1 MTSSTA
7 VELRGVTKRFPGVV
21 ANNNIS
27 LTFDAGQV
35 HALLGENGAG
45 KSTLISM
52 LAGMQQPDE
61 GTLHVDGKPVTL
73 SSPRDALNKGIGT
86 VYQHTLLVKS
96 LSVLENLMLGSKWWQ
111 RYDKGTTLK
120 RFKEL
125 SQILNARIDPEAMVG
140 RLALGEQQQVEIMR
154 ALWHGEK
161 VLILDEPTSML
172 TPQGAQELFQI
183 VRRIRD
189 HGVAVIFI
197 THKLREAYALADK
210 VSVLRLGEVVGQLGK
225 EEMKQFSQEEVV
237 DQIVGMMFGSPPT
250 EEDRQIAGS
259 EQHLISTRNKSGH
272 AVEQVALRNAV
283 TEGERGE
290 CSLKGASLSIGVGE
304 VLGIAGVD
312 GNGQKHLA
320 EALAGQRALLD
331 GELLIGDSN
340 ITKGDVVSRRIAGVR
355 YITDERLGEGTA
367 GTHSVATN
375 LLLKEIGSQP
385 FWTRLGIAK
394 WGTIHASARE
404 AISKHD
410 IRTPSEKSP
419 IAALSGGN
427 IQKAL
432 LARELSPDAKLIV
445 FNKPTYG
452 LDLQNT
458 KLARARIRDGA
469 GSETASILVISNELD
484 ELIETCDRIAVMS
497 NGKIVGTVDNKPG
510 AEEEIGRLMIDE
522 AAAA

>member
-1 MTSSTA
+1 MTPSTA
-7 VELRGVTKRFPGVV
+7 VELRGVTKRFPGVI

-27 LTFDAGQV
+27 LSFLSGEV

-61 GTLHVDGKPVTL
+61 GDLIVDGKPVRL
-73 SSPRDALNKGIGT
+73 ASPRHALNMGIGT
-86 VYQHTLLVKS
+86 VYQHTLLVRS
-96 LSVLENLMLGSKWWQ
+96 LTVLENLMLGSNWWQ
-111 RYDKGTTLK
+111 RYDKSATLS
-120 RFKEL
+120 RFQEL
-125 SQILNARIDPEAMVG
+125 SDILNARIDPDAMVG

-172 TPQGAQELFQI
+172 TPQGAEELFQI

-197 THKLREAYALADK
+197 THKLREAHALADQ
-210 VSVLRLGEVVGQLGK
+210 VSVLRLGKVVGHLGK
-225 EEMKQFSQEEVV
+225 QDLTTLSEDKIV
-237 DQIVGMMFGSPPT
+237 DRIVGMMFGAPPT
-250 EEDRQIAGS
+250 EEDRLVAGS
-259 EQHLISTRNKSGH
+259 VQHSITSRNKSTH
-272 AVEQVALRNAV
+272 AQQQVSVSDA
-283 TEGERGE
+283 TTIGERGE
-290 CSLKGASLSIGVGE
+290 CPLHGATLSIGVGE
-304 VLGIAGVD
+304 ILGIAGVD

-320 EALAGQRALLD
+320 EALAGQRELSSGSLTID
-331 GELLIGDSN
+331 GRN
-340 ITKGDVVSRRIAGVR
+340 VTKGDVVSRRFAGVR

-375 LLLKEIGSQP
+375 LLLKEIGTAP
-385 FWTRLGIAK
+385 FWSRLGITR
-394 WGTIHASARE
+394 WGKIHDFARE
-404 AISKHD
+404 TIRAHD

-419 IAALSGGN
+419 IASLSGGN

-484 ELIETCDRIAVMS
+484 ELIETCDRIAVMA
-497 NGKIVGTVDNKPG
+497 NGRIRGVVENKPG

-522 AAAA
+522 ATAA

>member
-1 MTSSTA
+1 MSPSSA
-7 VELRGVTKRFPGVV
+7 VELRGVTKRFPGVI
-21 ANNNIS
+21 ANNDIS
-27 LTFDAGQV
+27 LVFEPGQV

-61 GTLHVDGKPVTL
+61 GTLFVDGKPVKL
-73 SSPRDALNKGIGT
+73 SSPRHALNMGIGT

-96 LSVLENLMLGSKWWQ
+96 LTVLENLMLGSKWWQ
-111 RYDKGTTLK
+111 RYDKAATLA
-120 RFKEL
+120 RFREL
-125 SQILNARIDPEAMVG
+125 SDILNARIDPEAMVG

-197 THKLREAYALADK
+197 THKLREAHALADQ
-210 VSVLRLGEVVGQLGK
+210 VSVLRLGKVVGHLTH
-225 EEMKQFSQEEVV
+225 EEMQNLSQEDVV
-237 DQIVGMMFGSPPT
+237 DQIVGMMFGAPPT
-250 EEDRQIAGS
+250 EEDRQVAGS
-259 EQHLISTRNKSGH
+259 EQHAIATRNTAGH
-272 AVEQVALRNAV
+272 ADEQVALRNAV
-283 TEGERGE
+283 TLGERGE
-290 CSLKGASLSIGVGE
+290 CPLRGATLSIGKGE

-320 EALAGQRALLD
+320 EALAGQRALSD
-331 GELLIGDSN
+331 GQLLIDGAN
-340 ITKGDVVSRRIAGVR
+340 VTRGDVVSRRIAGVR

-375 LLLKEIGSQP
+375 LLLKEIGTQP
-385 FWTRLGIAK
+385 FWTRFGVAK
-394 WGTIHASARE
+394 WGLIHGSART
-404 AISKHD
+404 AITDHD
-410 IRTPSEKSP
+410 IRTPSEKAP
-419 IAALSGGN
+419 IASLSGGN

-458 KLARARIRDGA
+458 KLARARIREGA

-497 NGKIVGTVDNKPG
+497 NGKITGVVENKPG